1 MFSFEFIIF
10 LNQNDFFVRRHYTM
24 NENLRRPIRGRVPRK
39 TTSCSVYSDRRT
51 EELPDDQMCHS
62 DLYAYIKVFG
72 NEDQRDALVNLK
84 SKVRRV
90 HLLPLYLQVK
100 AGRNNNGGPGNGG
113 PGNNNN
119 NGNRPQRRPGNEPV
133 LGNTTN
139 AAYYRSRLKNN
150 ERQEYDNAIQIL
162 FSKRNYNSILNK
174 SEKFNRARNV
184 YPGNKSEFDEILAEM
199 FSNTSTIPQNQ
210 KNSLLKEMTIIQ

>member
-1 MFSFEFIIF
+1 
-10 LNQNDFFVRRHYTM
+10 
-24 NENLRRPIRGRVPRK
+24 
-39 TTSCSVYSDRRT
+39 
-51 EELPDDQMCHS
+51 
-62 DLYAYIKVFG
+62 
-72 NEDQRDALVNLK
+72 
-84 SKVRRV
+84 
-90 HLLPLYLQVK
+90 LYLQVK
-100 AGRNNNGGPGNGG
+100 AGRNNNGGPGNGGPGNGGPGNNNNNGG